1 MSQPAAMPKTAKERG
16 KIAPCKLA
24 HVVLRTSR
32 YTKVIEFYKLLL
44 EAQAMYENE
53 QITFLTYDEEHH
65 RLAIANVPG
74 LLPKVKAMAG
84 VDHFAF
90 TFESLGDLLH
100 MYQRVKKCGVV
111 PIWCINHGGTIS
123 FYYEDPDSNV
133 VEMQIDVF
141 QSNEDIDAYL
151 QGDDYNSNPL
161 GVDLDPDE
169 LSRRFD
175 AGETFTELVKRDQIG
190 HRHVATLPRRYL
202 GWLHWI
208 IANIAYKL
216 GIPM

>member
-1 MSQPAAMPKTAKERG
+1 MYQPGALPKPAKERG

-32 YTKVIEFYKLLL
+32 YKKVIDFYKLLL
-44 EAQAMYENE
+44 EAEAMYQNQ

-65 RLAIANVPG
+65 RMAIANVPG
-74 LLPKVKAMAG
+74 LFPKLKALAG

-100 MYQRVKKCGVV
+100 MYQRVKSHGIV

-123 FYYEDPDSNV
+123 FYYEDPDHNV

-141 QSNEDIDAYL
+141 QSNEQIDEYL
-151 QGDDYNSNPL
+151 KGDDYNSNPI

-169 LSRRFD
+169 LLRRFD
-175 AGETFTELVKRDQIG
+175 AGETFEELIKREQIG

-202 GWLHWI
+202 GWVHWI
-208 IANIAYKL
+208 IANVAYKL
-216 GIPM
+216 GIEI